1 MVMYE
6 LIKALPYDSDELI
19 NALPYVNVWVMV
31 MYELIKAL
39 PYGKVKVN

>member
-1 MVMYE
+1 MH
-6 LIKALPYDSDELI
+6 ELI